1 MLPDKPPRGSCFA
14 VVRMSHVCSAHGD
27 PPHIVVDKTRTA
39 DLEQAKRAAAHV
51 DPRLTPTVVVW
62 RLENG
67 YA

>member
-1 MLPDKPPRGSCFA
+1 
-14 VVRMSHVCSAHGD
+14 MSHVCSAHGD